1 MTLKLLILKS
11 IPASLDGMN
20 VMQLKPE
27 DVIEIN
33 EEKPREMDLGSLLTR
48 EGYAKLVSDEE
59 AEQLQKELSEL
70 TPEQLEA
77 RIAENK
83 AREEGEKAAAREFAA
98 KARTTR
104 RQPRAAAVKPPPPTP
119 PVNPRTP
126 RTPTKPD
133 ELKVGDVVHVKGMET
148 PIMTIMKIDTPSPGA
163 VAAVGCTWFEEIEPG
178 KKGGDPQTATFP
190 ATELVKVSQS

>member
-27 DVIEIN
+27 DIVEIN

-48 EGYAKLVSDEE
+48 EGYAKLVSDDD
-59 AEQLQKELSEL
+59 AAQLQKLLSEL
-70 TPEQLEA
+70 TPEEREA

-83 AREEGEKAAAREFAA
+83 SREEGEKAAAREFAA

-126 RTPTKPD
+126 TKPD

-148 PIMTIMKIDTPSPGA
+148 PIMTITKIETPSPGA
-163 VAAVGCTWFEEIEPG
+163 VAAVGCTWFEEVESG

-190 ATELVKVSQS
+190 ATELVKVEPTK